1 MFQQVI
7 VIGNVGKD
15 PEFRYTP
22 QGIAVADF
30 SVAVSKKT
38 GKGEDRKEKTTWFK
52 VTVWRER
59 AETVSQYVKKGM
71 KIMVIGEVEA
81 RAYID
86 KNNQPQATLELTA
99 NDFKFLDS
107 KRDDDQ
113 GGEASGQRQRGP
125 VDAVGG
131 GRQQRESDE
140 ETGDIPF

>member
-1 MFQQVI
+1 MYQQVI
-7 VIGNVGKD
+7 IVGNVGKD

-22 QGIAVADF
+22 QGVAVADF
-30 SVAVSKKT
+30 TVAVNKRT
-38 GKGEDRKEKTTWFK
+38 GKGEDRKDKTTWFR

-107 KRDDDQ
+107 KGDNQ
-113 GGEASGQRQRGP
+113 GGESSGQRRGP
-125 VDAVGG
+125 APSGG
-131 GRQQRESDE
+131 GHQQGDSDE
-140 ETGDIPF
+140 EPADIPF